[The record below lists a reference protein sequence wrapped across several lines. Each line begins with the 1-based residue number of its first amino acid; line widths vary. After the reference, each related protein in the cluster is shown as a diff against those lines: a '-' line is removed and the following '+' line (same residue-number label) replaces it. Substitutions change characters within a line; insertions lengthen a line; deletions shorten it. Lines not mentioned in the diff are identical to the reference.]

1 MIAFGIRRSDDDKN
15 KELQKS
21 IDKNL
26 PIANN
31 QKFFLLSNED
41 SNRFNN
47 GQIQNL
53 QKNTRIL
60 LLPLIIRMLLKRIAE
75 RTNIIEKFNN
85 SQTSNEIKRKLNIN
99 RLLENK
105 QYNFYKN
112 FKELINTNC
121 DNIKVEKVTIIIF
134 FIMSFVV
141 FLTTTFLIIYRLRDT
156 HKKFNVIRFSSSSA
170 NNKKNHEETIKL
182 LS

>member
-85 SQTSNEIKRKLNIN
+85 SQTSNEVKK
-99 RLLENK
+99 K
-105 QYNFYKN
+105 
-112 FKELINTNC
+112 
-121 DNIKVEKVTIIIF
+121 IF
-134 FIMSFVV
+134 HYSI
-141 FLTTTFLIIYRLRDT
+141 
-156 HKKFNVIRFSSSSA
+156 FN
-170 NNKKNHEETIKL
+170 
-182 LS
+182 